1 MVERG
6 IIIFMKFG
14 AHQSISGG
22 YDKALE
28 RVNKIG
34 GNCLQIFSTSPRGWS
49 FPKIN
54 SKDQRLFIEKKNHLQ
69 INPVYF
75 HASYLVNLADID
87 RIGMMSKKSLINE
100 LDVASQLSIVGSIV
114 HLGSF
119 KGNQPTLWD
128 VSKDK
133 RYSVLVTN
141 ILEILTNTPKDTY
154 FIIENAG
161 NRKIGQTLEEISQIV
176 KDVNDKRVK
185 ICLDTCHL
193 FSAGYSFKNIEEL
206 DTLLTKLEELNLLDK
221 LELFH
226 VNDSRDAFA
235 SLHDRHDNIGQG
247 TLGIESFKTLLSHP
261 KTKNYPFIIETP
273 GFNNE
278 GPDKKNL
285 DILKALVNKT

>member
-1 MVERG
+1 MSRG
-6 IIIFMKFG
+6 IFWVYNNNMKFG

-28 RVNKIG
+28 RISKIS
-34 GNCLQIFSTSPRGWS
+34 GNCLQFFSTSPRGWS
-49 FPKIN
+49 FPKI
-54 SKDQRLFIEKKNHLQ
+54 SQKDRQLFIEKKKSFQ
-69 INPVYF
+69 INPIYF
-75 HASYLVNLADID
+75 HATYLINLADNE
-87 RIGMMSKKSLINE
+87 RIGTMSKKSLINE
-100 LDVASQLSIVGSIV
+100 LEIASQLGIAGSIV

-119 KGNQPTLWD
+119 KANKPI
-128 VSKDK
+128 
-133 RYSVLVTN
+133 YSILITN
-141 ILEILTNTPKDTY
+141 ILEILTHTPKGTY

-176 KDVNDKRVK
+176 KDVNNKRVK

-193 FSAGYSFKNIEEL
+193 FSAGYSFKNNNEL
-206 DTLLTKLEELNLLDK
+206 NLLLDKLEKLKLLDK
-221 LELFH
+221 LELWH

-235 SLHDRHDNIGQG
+235 SLHDRHDNIGEG
-247 TLGIESFKTLLSHP
+247 TLGIESFKTLLNHP

-285 DILKALVNKT
+285 DILKSLVL